1 MECGCGHGA
10 PQDSKHVLSECL
22 RSKQFREDM
31 FLDMRGGIK
40 GVGAL
45 KWWDSCSVEERMVA
59 LFKEERMPACS
70 KECDDGLRV
79 KLGSWMA
86 KLFLKLG
93 VWYGGDKDLREMV
106 VPVQMVA
113 GGGGGVVVD
122 VV

>member
-1 MECGCGHGA
+1 MR
-10 PQDSKHVLSECL
+10 KSEMTGTWKE
-22 RSKQFREDM
+22 R
-31 FLDMRGGIK
+31 RGGR
-40 GVGAL
+40 GRG
-45 KWWDSCSVEERMVA
+45 
-59 LFKEERMPACS
+59 ERMPACS

-79 KLGSWMA
+79 KLGVWMA

-93 VWYGGDKDLREMV
+93 DWYGGDKDLKEMV